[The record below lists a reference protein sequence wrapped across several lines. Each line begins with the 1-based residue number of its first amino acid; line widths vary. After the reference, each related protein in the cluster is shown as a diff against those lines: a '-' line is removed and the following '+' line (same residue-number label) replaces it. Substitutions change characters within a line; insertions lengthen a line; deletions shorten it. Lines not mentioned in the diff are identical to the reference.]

1 MHVLLIEPDI
11 IQAANYSE
19 ALRRAGHSVA
29 HARSAQ
35 SAVQLADTGNKPNVV
50 VLELQLPQ
58 HNGIEFLYEFRSY
71 PEWQMIPTVIHT
83 FVPAH
88 ELQHGVTLTKE
99 LGVCKI
105 LYKPTTSLQELCEAI
120 VE

>member
-1 MHVLLIEPDI
+1 MHVLLIEPDT
-11 IQAANYSE
+11 IQATNYSE

-35 SAVQLADTGNKPNVV
+35 SAVQLADTGNKPDVV

-71 PEWQMIPTVIHT
+71 PEWQAIPAVIHT
-83 FVPAH
+83 FVPVRDLKHAT
-88 ELQHGVTLTKE
+88 TLTQE
-99 LGVCKI
+99 LGVREI
-105 LYKPTTSLQELCEAI
+105 LYKPTTSLQELCEA
-120 VE
+120 VAA